1 MRKEAWTIWFPL
13 LCFAICGSSLRANIV
28 YQLEV
33 FTSNEE
39 VAMYRQYHESLDLNL
54 YVEVSNGENDQVNF
68 TFYNENSIDS
78 SIARIYFSDGGGL
91 LIDIADITDG
101 PGTSFSRLARP
112 GNLPRGNTFEPP
124 FMTADG
130 LSADSAPPLPHNGV
144 NPGEWV
150 RFTLNNNGTFENVID
165 GLNTGSIRVGVHVIG
180 TGLPDGSGVT
190 AVVVPEP
197 ATVILLG
204 TAGLWIFTRKRRSF
218 EGKTNSAANASLMKV
233 SER

>member
-1 MRKEAWTIWFPL
+1 MRKEAWVIWFPL

-39 VAMYRQYHESLDLNL
+39 VTICRQYHKSFDLNL
-54 YVEVSNGENDQVNF
+54 YVEVSNGGTDEVDF
-68 TFYNENSIDS
+68 TFYNESLINS
-78 SIARIYFSDGGGL
+78 SISRIYFSDGGGL
-91 LIDIADITDG
+91 LIDIADITNG

-124 FMTADG
+124 FMTVDG

-150 RFTLNNNGTFENVID
+150 QFTLDNNGTFENVID
-165 GLNTGSIRVGVHVIG
+165 GLNTGSIRIGVHVIG
-180 TGLPDGSGVT
+180 IGLPYGSGVA
-190 AVVVPEP
+190 AVSVPEP

>member
-1 MRKEAWTIWFPL
+1 MRKEAWVIWFPL
-13 LCFAICGSSLRANIV
+13 LCFAICGSSVRANIV

-33 FTSNEE
+33 FTSNRE
-39 VAMYRQYHESLDLNL
+39 VTSCREYHDSSVLNL

-91 LIDIADITDG
+91 LIDIADITNG
-101 PGTSFSRLARP
+101 PGTSFNRLARP

-150 RFTLNNNGTFENVID
+150 RFTLDNNGTFENVID
-165 GLNTGSIRVGVHVIG
+165 GLNTGSIRIGMHVIA
-180 TGLPDGSGVT
+180 LPDGSSVT

-197 ATVILLG
+197 GTLMLLG
-204 TAGLWIFTRKRRSF
+204 TAGVWIFTRKRWSF

>member
-1 MRKEAWTIWFPL
+1 MRKEAWVIWFPL

-39 VAMYRQYHESLDLNL
+39 VTICRQYHESFDLNL
-54 YVEVSNGENDQVNF
+54 YVEVSDRGTDEVDF
-68 TFYNENSIDS
+68 TFYNESLIDS

-91 LIDIADITDG
+91 LIDIADITNG
-101 PGTSFSRLARP
+101 PGTSFSQLARP
-112 GNLPRGNTFEPP
+112 GNLPRSNTFEPP

-150 RFTLNNNGTFENVID
+150 RFTLDNNGTFENVID
-165 GLNTGSIRVGVHVIG
+165 GLNTGSIRIGMHVIA
-180 TGLPDGSGVT
+180 LPDGSSVT
-190 AVVVPEP
+190 AVSVPEP

-218 EGKTNSAANASLMKV
+218 EGKTNSAANASFFMKE
-233 SER
+233 SKR

>member
-1 MRKEAWTIWFPL
+1 MRKEAWVIWFPL
-13 LCFAICGSSLRANIV
+13 LCSAICGSSLRANMV
-28 YQLEV
+28 YPLKV
-33 FTSNEE
+33 FTSEG
-39 VAMYRQYHESLDLNL
+39 QYYDSPDLNL
-54 YVEVSNGENDQVNF
+54 YVEVSNRGTDEVDF
-68 TFYNENSIDS
+68 TFYNESLIDS

-150 RFTLNNNGTFENVID
+150 QFTLDNNGTFENVID
-165 GLNTGSIRVGVHVIG
+165 GLNTGSIRIGVHVIG
-180 TGLPDGSGVT
+180 TGLPDGSGVA
-190 AVVVPEP
+190 AVSVPEP
-197 ATVILLG
+197 GTLILLG
-204 TAGLWIFTRKRRSF
+204 TAGLWIFTRKRRAY
-218 EGKTNSAANASLMKV
+218 EGKTNSAADASLMKE
-233 SER
+233 SKR